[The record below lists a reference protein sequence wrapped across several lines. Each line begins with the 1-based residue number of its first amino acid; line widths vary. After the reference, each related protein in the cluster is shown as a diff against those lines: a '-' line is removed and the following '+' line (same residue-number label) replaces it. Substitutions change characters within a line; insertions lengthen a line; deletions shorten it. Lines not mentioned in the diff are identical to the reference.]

1 MGIEKHQELSARTK
15 SFALRIMRMS
25 DALPKTRAGNVVGH
39 QILRS
44 ATSVAANYRAA
55 GRARS
60 KAEFIAKIG
69 IVIEEA
75 DETVLWLELLAEGN
89 VLPAAKLEGP
99 LTEAKQLLA
108 IFFSFRAHSQEMTTN
123 HNCGRMPTL
132 RGSLTSRS
140 RAITRSPDLPI
151 LL

>member
-1 MGIEKHQELSARTK
+1 MGIEKHPELSARTK

-89 VLPAAKLEGP
+89 VLPAAKLEGL
-99 LTEAKQLLA
+99 LTEARQLLA
-108 IFFSFRAHSQEMTTN
+108 IFSASGRTGQEMTTD
-123 HNCGRMPTL
+123 HNCNRMPAL
-132 RGSLTSRS
+132 IGSLASQS
-140 RAITRSPDLPI
+140 RAITRSPDHPI
-151 LL
+151 LP

>member
-1 MGIEKHQELSARTK
+1 MGIERHQELSNRTK
-15 SFALRIMRMS
+15 TFALRIIRLS
-25 DALPKTRAGNVVGH
+25 DALPRTRVGNVIGH

-75 DETVLWLELLAEGN
+75 DETVLLA
-89 VLPAAKLEGP
+89 
-99 LTEAKQLLA
+99 
-108 IFFSFRAHSQEMTTN
+108 
-123 HNCGRMPTL
+123 
-132 RGSLTSRS
+132 
-140 RAITRSPDLPI
+140 RAIG
-151 LL
+151 

>member
-25 DALPKTRAGNVVGH
+25 DALPKTRAGNVVGY
-39 QILRS
+39 QVLRS

-89 VLPAAKLEGP
+89 VLAAAKLEGL
-99 LTEAKQLLA
+99 LTEARQLLA
-108 IFFSFRAHSQEMTTN
+108 IFSAS
-123 HNCGRMPTL
+123 GRT
-132 RGSLTSRS
+132 
-140 RAITRSPDLPI
+140 AKK
-151 LL
+151 

>member
-25 DALPKTRAGNVVGH
+25 DAMPKTRAGNVVGH

-44 ATSVAANYRAA
+44 ATSVAANYRVA

-75 DETVLWLELLAEGN
+75 DETVLWLRSETIAGHFFQ
-89 VLPAAKLEGP
+89 LPGAQPRNDNKP
-99 LTEAKQLLA
+99 
-108 IFFSFRAHSQEMTTN
+108 
-123 HNCGRMPTL
+123 
-132 RGSLTSRS
+132 
-140 RAITRSPDLPI
+140 
-151 LL
+151 

>member
-1 MGIEKHQELSARTK
+1 MGIERHQELSNRTK
-15 SFALRIMRMS
+15 TFALRIIRLS
-25 DALPKTRAGNVVGH
+25 DALPSTRAGNVIGH

-89 VLPAAKLEGP
+89 ILPAAKLERL
-99 LTEAKQLLA
+99 LTEARQLLA
-108 IFFSFRAHSQEMTTN
+108 IFSA
-123 HNCGRMPTL
+123 
-132 RGSLTSRS
+132 SR
-140 RAITRSPDLPI
+140 RTAKK
-151 LL
+151 

>member
-89 VLPAAKLEGP
+89 VLPAAKLEGL
-99 LTEAKQLLA
+99 LTEARQLPA
-108 IFFSFRAHSQEMTTN
+108 IFSAS
-123 HNCGRMPTL
+123 GRT
-132 RGSLTSRS
+132 
-140 RAITRSPDLPI
+140 AKK
-151 LL
+151 

>member
-1 MGIEKHQELSARTK
+1 MDVEKHQELSTRTK
-15 SFALRIMRMS
+15 NFALRIIRMA
-25 DALPKTRAGNVVGH
+25 DALPRTRAGTVIGH

-75 DETVLWLELLAEGN
+75 DGLCFGSNYLVEGN
-89 VLPAAKLEGP
+89 ILPTTKLEGL
-99 LTEAKQLLA
+99 LTEARQLLA
-108 IFFSFRAHSQEMTTN
+108 IFSAS
-123 HNCGRMPTL
+123 GRT
-132 RGSLTSRS
+132 
-140 RAITRSPDLPI
+140 AKK
-151 LL
+151 

>member
-89 VLPAAKLEGP
+89 VLQHP
-99 LTEAKQLLA
+99 
-108 IFFSFRAHSQEMTTN
+108 N
-123 HNCGRMPTL
+123 L
-132 RGSLTSRS
+132 RGCSQKQDNCWPFFQPPGARP
-140 RAITRSPDLPI
+140 RNDNKP
-151 LL
+151 

>member
-1 MGIEKHQELSARTK
+1 MGIERHQELSNRTK
-15 SFALRIMRMS
+15 TFALRIIRLS
-25 DALPKTRAGNVVGH
+25 DALPRTRAGNVIGH

-89 VLPAAKLEGP
+89 ILPAAKLERL
-99 LTEAKQLLA
+99 LTEARQLLA
-108 IFFSFRAHSQEMTTN
+108 IFSA
-123 HNCGRMPTL
+123 
-132 RGSLTSRS
+132 SR
-140 RAITRSPDLPI
+140 RTAKK
-151 LL
+151 

>member
-1 MGIEKHQELSARTK
+1 MGIDKHQELSARTK

-25 DALPKTRAGNVVGH
+25 DALPRTRTANVIGN

-69 IVIEEA
+69 

-89 VLPAAKLEGP
+89 ILQRTKLEG
-99 LTEAKQLLA
+99 LVAEARQLLA
-108 IFFSFRAHSQEMTTN
+108 IFSAS
-123 HNCGRMPTL
+123 GRT
-132 RGSLTSRS
+132 
-140 RAITRSPDLPI
+140 AKK
-151 LL
+151 